1 MVNEVKVLRTKLK
14 LTQAEF
20 ADKMAVDVTTISRW
34 ERNEQRPR
42 PVHLRRM
49 DRLQRRATK

>member
-1 MVNEVKVLRTKLK
+1 MVKNSFKTLRQKLK

-34 ERNEQRPR
+34 ERNIQRPKA
-42 PVHLRRM
+42 VHLRRM
-49 DRLQRRATK
+49 DRLEKKA

>member
-1 MVNEVKVLRTKLK
+1 MVKGVKALRKKLK

-34 ERNEQRPR
+34 ERNEQKPR

-49 DRLQRRATK
+49 DRLARSAK